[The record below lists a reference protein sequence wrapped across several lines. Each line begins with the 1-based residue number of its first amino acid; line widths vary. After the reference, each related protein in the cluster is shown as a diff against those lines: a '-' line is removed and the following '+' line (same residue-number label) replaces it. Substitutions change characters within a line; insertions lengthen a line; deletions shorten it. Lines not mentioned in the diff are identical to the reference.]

1 MFLCVECSTPT
12 ADNQLIFS
20 QPTMEMKGGRK
31 NDEWHKYFVDE
42 NRTIEIVF
50 TTIANLG
57 TTIEWT
63 SDSHA
68 ADMDVTTIRSEQE
81 ANQTELINSTMKVQA
96 KRGIEWVACLV
107 DHPTFEQP
115 FKYEFHFYVLHPIP
129 VTISMITDGK
139 GQHNAH
145 VREGQEFMLRCVGG
159 GMEGSTLRWL
169 EDSRLPVGLREFY
182 PVDTKSLPGIIPFVE
197 ARLNVTAERHMRSFG
212 CEAVSPLL
220 ETPLISWFNVTV
232 TYPPNVT
239 LEVSEGAVDIYGG
252 VGFTFYCLTKAV
264 YPEKV

>member
-1 MFLCVECSTPT
+1 
-12 ADNQLIFS
+12 
-20 QPTMEMKGGRK
+20 
-31 NDEWHKYFVDE
+31 
-42 NRTIEIVF
+42 
-50 TTIANLG
+50 
-57 TTIEWT
+57 
-63 SDSHA
+63 
-68 ADMDVTTIRSEQE
+68 
-81 ANQTELINSTMKVQA
+81 
-96 KRGIEWVACLV
+96 
-107 DHPTFEQP
+107 
-115 FKYEFHFYVLHPIP
+115 
-129 VTISMITDGK
+129 
-139 GQHNAH
+139 
-145 VREGQEFMLRCVGG
+145 MLRCVGG

-212 CEAVSPLL
+212 CEAVSPFL